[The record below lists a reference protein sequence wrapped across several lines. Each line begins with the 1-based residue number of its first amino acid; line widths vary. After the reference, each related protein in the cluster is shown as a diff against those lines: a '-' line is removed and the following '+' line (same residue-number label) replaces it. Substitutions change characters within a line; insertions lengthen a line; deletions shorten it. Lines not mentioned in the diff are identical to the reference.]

1 MESIEDVEESR
12 LELASEIWNP
22 DRISP
27 DNLGKYQ
34 QLIVKLVHTSL
45 DRYFANLKVLWPY
58 HLYKYNEDQALR
70 YLVNKKYDI
79 ETALT
84 TLVVN
89 LDDLIMQL
97 RAYDT
102 RMTEVFKKS
111 THHYVPVSAR
121 QNEE

>member
-70 YLVNKKYDI
+70 YLVRYKYDV

-111 THHYVPVSAR
+111 THNYVPVSAR